1 MKMNTHEKYNTVEH
15 EHVGQNLKEVCVV
28 KCANGRFFV
37 ENNWEDKDFENIV
50 GISNPHI
57 EPFVEPSFFPSF
69 ALAYAFAIEI
79 IRTIYP
85 DFNDEEN
92 DE

>member
-1 MKMNTHEKYNTVEH
+1 MRTDTHKKYNTTEH

-28 KCANGRFFV
+28 KCADGRFFV
-37 ENNWEDKDFENIV
+37 ENNWEDKDFENRV

-57 EPFVEPSFFPSF
+57 KPFVEPCFYTSFD
-69 ALAYAFAIEI
+69 LAHAFAIEI

-85 DFNDEEN
+85 DFCDDEK